1 MWSICGGDVE
11 NNDPS
16 KTAGAGLIRARL
28 NWGNPSSIDGVQAH
42 LRGSKSKG
50 VNVDRQDKQ
59 RIVDE
64 LHAAWSESTAGVVT
78 HYRGLSVSQMGELRR
93 ALHNADVSLQV
104 VKNTLARRAAEGT
117 GFKAAEELFTGPV
130 AIAYGKDPV
139 AMAKAISDFAKN
151 NDALEVC
158 GGVLDGKMVDAA
170 GVKALAALPPREVLI
185 AKMLGSMQSPISG
198 FVRTLAEVP
207 ASFVRT
213 LAAVRDQKQAA

>member
-1 MWSICGGDVE
+1 MD
-11 NNDPS
+11 
-16 KTAGAGLIRARL
+16 K
-28 NWGNPSSIDGVQAH
+28 
-42 LRGSKSKG
+42 
-50 VNVDRQDKQ
+50 QDKQ

-64 LHAAWSESTAGVVT
+64 LHTAWSESTAGVVT
-78 HYRGLSVSQMGELRR
+78 HYRGLSVSQMGDLRR

-117 GFKAAEELFTGPV
+117 DFKAAEELFTGPV

-139 AMAKAISDFAKN
+139 GMAKAISDFAKSN
-151 NDALEVC
+151 EALEVK
-158 GGVLDGKMVDAA
+158 GGVLDGKVIDVA
-170 GVKALAALPPREVLI
+170 GVKALASLPSREVLL

-213 LAAVRDQKQAA
+213 LAAIRDQKEAA

>member
-1 MWSICGGDVE
+1 M
-11 NNDPS
+11 S
-16 KTAGAGLIRARL
+16 KITIRPRLQEPDSKEKGLIGAIL
-28 NWGNPSSIDGVQAH
+28 PAIDGVQAH

-50 VNVDRQDKQ
+50 VNVNKNDKQ
-59 RIVDE
+59 RIVEE

-78 HYRGLSVSQMGELRR
+78 HYRGLTVTEMGDLRR
-93 ALHNADVSLQV
+93 SLHNADVSLQV

-117 GFKAAEELFTGPV
+117 DFKAATELFTGPV

-139 AMAKAISDFAKN
+139 GMAKAIADFAKEHK
-151 NDALEVC
+151 ALEVK
-158 GGVLDGKMVDAA
+158 GGVLDGKMVDVS
-170 GVKALAALPPREVLI
+170 GVKALASLPSREVLL

-213 LAAVRDQKQAA
+213 LAAIRDQKEAA